1 MINYKQMN
9 KLKSKYNSTEDMT
22 TSSSPNGQDE
32 RKQLQQSGC
41 DGQTECGCQG
51 RLHGHKGI
59 QEAGNGQGEKKRHKT
74 AKHRAASRRLDW
86 QTSAPAPDSPP
97 AGNAEMIILNSTH

>member
-9 KLKSKYNSTEDMT
+9 KFKSKYNSMEDMT

-59 QEAGNGQGEKKRHKT
+59 QEAGNGQGEKNGTRQQNIEQRAEDWTGKRL
-74 AKHRAASRRLDW
+74 HRHLIHHLQETQR
-86 QTSAPAPDSPP
+86 
-97 AGNAEMIILNSTH
+97 